1 MFLYLFMNIQTIH
14 DYISVS
20 SKKKEQE
27 AQIVTQKREKELKL
41 HAQFEKFMQTSGV
54 KKLS

>member
-1 MFLYLFMNIQTIH
+1 MQSNLF
-14 DYISVS
+14 DDLKSLKEKISQS
-20 SKKKEQE
+20 EKKEQE
-27 AQIVTQKREKELKL
+27 AQVVTQKREKELKL